1 MELLCCV
8 VNGHRMVEAILT
20 GFLDIG
26 IHGATVVDAKGMG
39 EIITTQI
46 PIFAGFKSMFPV
58 GGGHTYL
65 LLEHLKGS
73 CVFAIDC
80 DQKSIDQAKKNLL
93 KFSSRVSF
101 FKINFLELFEKLPL
115 EGESIS
121 GILIDPGISTFQLKH
136 GSRGFSHS
144 IDEKLD
150 MRKDQT
156 VELNAFDVVNSFR

>member
-65 LLEHLKGS
+65 LLSVIE
-73 CVFAIDC
+73 D
-80 DQKSIDQAKKNLL
+80 
-93 KFSSRVSF
+93 
-101 FKINFLELFEKLPL
+101 E
-115 EGESIS
+115 
-121 GILIDPGISTFQLKH
+121 LIDKAMLVIEEASGSLEAPGTGIVFTVPVNRV
-136 GSRGFSHS
+136 RG
-144 IDEKLD
+144 
-150 MRKDQT
+150 MAG
-156 VELNAFDVVNSFR
+156 ELG

>member
-1 MELLCCV
+1 M
-8 VNGHRMVEAILT
+8 N
-20 GFLDIG
+20 FL
-26 IHGATVVDAKGMG
+26 HYPVMNK
-39 EIITTQI
+39 EIIQI
-46 PIFAGFKSMFPV
+46 FSQTAKKLFVDCTLGM
-58 GGGHTYL
+58 GGHTYL
-65 LLEHLKGS
+65 LLEHFKGS

-136 GSRGFSHS
+136 GSLKEDYSEFPHQR
-144 IDEKLD
+144 E
-150 MRKDQT
+150 
-156 VELNAFDVVNSFR
+156 